1 MIIDNFDLMQ
11 SILKPE
17 STDDFWFGQIIAR
30 RKDVKDLPRADK
42 WIKSYYIKDFDHSKS
57 KESEIKKKSFVMY
70 LKLDS
75 ILIQM

>member
-30 RKDVKDLPRADK
+30 RKDCLLYTSDAAD
-42 WIKSYYIKDFDHSKS
+42 D
-57 KESEIKKKSFVMY
+57 
-70 LKLDS
+70 
-75 ILIQM
+75 